1 MCFIALSFFYVPN
14 VACFDAGTLKL
25 TTNDKMGRFCGHGV
39 VVKKTQIIANIIVTY
54 SFFVCL
60 YFAIESDKQ

>member
-1 MCFIALSFFYVPN
+1 VPN

-25 TTNDKMGRFCGHGV
+25 TANDKIGRFWGNGV
-39 VVKKTQIIANIIVTY
+39 VVKKTQIIANIIATY